1 MPTPPHIL
9 LAEDD
14 AILAETLVSLLQE
27 ESYKV
32 TRVID
37 GQEAMEHLRHAPPP
51 DLILSDIRMPRMNG
65 YELLQNVRAMPEF
78 NDVPLIFLSAKAALS
93 DIRMGLALGAD
104 DYIPKPFEPEDALKS
119 ISCRIAR
126 AQRLRN
132 ARLQQGRF
140 LMRYL
145 PHELHTPLNGVL
157 GYGELMQETADEGK
171 GLTPEET
178 KDYAQN
184 LLISGHRLL
193 ALMDNFTLWLE
204 LDSKVQA
211 HERPVYPVS
220 AWWDE
225 VQAAAKK
232 VAEHFGRTADL
243 KIQLAP
249 VRLPVAPQQLAR
261 VMALLVDNAA
271 KFSLPGTPLLL
282 QGVTAGREYRL
293 TIADQGRGLTP
304 EQFVQIDVFRQF
316 NREKNEQ
323 QGLGLGLAICRNFA
337 TCVGATM
344 VLEKNPDQT
353 GLRAGFTFLV
363 PG

>member
-1 MPTPPHIL
+1 MSTPPHIL
-9 LAEDD
+9 VAEDD

-27 ESYKV
+27 ESYTV
-32 TRVID
+32 TRVVD
-37 GQEAMEHLRHAPPP
+37 GEEALQLLRHAPPP

-65 YELLQNVRAMPEF
+65 YELLQNVRAMPEL

-93 DIRMGLALGAD
+93 DIRMGLTLGAD

-145 PHELHTPLNGVL
+145 PHELRTPLNGVL
-157 GYGELMQETADEGK
+157 GYGELMQETAEEGK

-178 KDYAQN
+178 RDYAQN

-204 LDSKVQA
+204 LDARVQSKD
-211 HERPVYPVS
+211 RPVHPPG

-225 VQAAAKK
+225 VQAAARK
-232 VAEHFGRTADL
+232 VAGHYGRSADL
-243 KIQLAP
+243 KLQVAP
-249 VRLPVAPQQLAR
+249 VRLPVSPELLAR
-261 VMALLVDNAA
+261 VMSQLVDNAA

-282 QGVTAGREYRL
+282 HGAMHGGQYRL
-293 TIADQGRGLTP
+293 TITDQGRGLSP
-304 EQFVQIDVFRQF
+304 EQFVQVDVFRQF

-337 TCVGATM
+337 TCIGATM
-344 VLEKNPDQT
+344 VLEKNPDQS
-353 GLRAGFTFLV
+353 GLRAGFTFNV
-363 PG
+363 PA

>member
-1 MPTPPHIL
+1 MTTLRHIL
-9 LAEDD
+9 LVEDD
-14 AILAETLVSLLQE
+14 AILADTLVSLLQE

-32 TRVID
+32 TRVFD
-37 GQEAMEHLRHAPPP
+37 GEEAMERLRHDPPP

-65 YELLQNVRAMPEF
+65 YELLQNVRAMPGL
-78 NDVPLIFLSAKAALS
+78 NDVPVIFLSAKAALA
-93 DIRMGLALGAD
+93 DIRMGLTLGAD

-119 ISCRIAR
+119 IRFRIDR
-126 AQRLRN
+126 AIRLRN

-145 PHELHTPLNGVL
+145 PHELRTPLNGVL
-157 GYGELMQETADEGK
+157 GYGELMQETAEEGK
-171 GLTPEET
+171 GLTAEET

-193 ALMDNFTLWLE
+193 ALMNNFTLWLE
-204 LDSKVQA
+204 LDTRIYSG
-211 HERPVYPVS
+211 ERPAQPDS
-220 AWWDE
+220 AWWEE
-225 VQAAAKK
+225 VSAGARK
-232 VAEHFGRTADL
+232 VAEQWGRTADL

-249 VRLPVAPQQLAR
+249 VSLPVDPELLSR

-282 QGVTAGREYRL
+282 QGAMDGRQYRL
-293 TIADQGRGLTP
+293 TIVDQGRGLTP
-304 EQFVQIDVFRQF
+304 EQLVQVDVFQQF

-337 TCVGATM
+337 ICVGATM
-344 VLEKNPDQT
+344 VLEKNPDLS
-353 GLRAGFTFLV
+353 GLRVGFTFNV